1 MKRLLNIS
9 LLFGLL
15 MLGVAGQAKAQ
26 FPSLSQGDLTFTA
39 GTVISVQLNEA
50 TGGTP
55 PYQDY
60 QVYIDGG
67 SINTTNNATWSWDLP
82 NRRLSSKAAAVAGEQ
97 LFTYD
102 VADTQYEY
110 ADAVSFTVVVEAAS
124 TPTPVFGF
132 PDSANPGD
140 TTLTVGVAAT
150 DIILGDAENAATAT
164 VIYVFNADGTQF
176 GDGAA
181 IAVGSGL
188 IYSARVDASTPAK
201 ISGTP
206 TTAGDYVIDY
216 QATDLV
222 DIAAFT
228 FTITVEAAALPPPA
242 FAESS
247 IAFTFTQGI
256 ASMVTIPAA
265 TGDVASTILDT
276 DTITANG
283 FTHSAVDSGTA
294 EATLP
299 IVISS
304 TTSTPLSGLTPAIV
318 QVVASNADGTES
330 AILQVSLHVLPPPA
344 VFAFPDGANPSDT
357 TLTAGTAATDI
368 ILGNAENGVGQIG
381 YQVKVGDSAIDNG
394 KEVATGLTYT
404 AAGGMTPAKIS
415 GTPIAAGDIVIEY
428 SATDLEGAG
437 LPTVAFTFTI
447 TVQAAPLAFPAGANP
462 GDTTLTVS
470 TDAANIILGDAE
482 NSVGTLAYQLKVG
495 DNVITDGNEVAL
507 GLTYSARVDSSTPAK
522 IIGVPVAIGDT
533 VIEYIAVDLGDN
545 SHSVA
550 FTFTITV
557 QPSAFVFPDG
567 ANPGDTTLTVG
578 EVATDITLG
587 DSVNWQGL
595 VFYDLNAG
603 GSRITDGNEVAPG
616 LTYTIATVTPPA
628 PGKIT
633 GTPTAVG
640 DTVIR
645 YQAFDTAGA
654 VRPAFE
660 FTITVQP
667 PPALA
672 FPDGANPG
680 DQAVLTTS
688 VSSITLGNVEG
699 GKAPYMYAFSVDGT
713 AVTNGNEVLVGM
725 TYSAE
730 NGGTAATISGTPTA
744 LDATGVDVTYIAT
757 DANNAMVT
765 FGFNLSVVDK
775 PTFPANF
782 AATYTQ
788 NQPNY
793 SSRDAL
799 STDGDAL
806 TLPAASG
813 VVGTPVYAVLDNSLP
828 AGLSVADVS
837 SSDLRQVISGSPTET
852 GAFSYT
858 RTATDANG
866 QGTFTLTIQVAAA
879 LSFAAA
885 ANPSDQNILVGDLT
899 NITLG
904 NASGGQATVN
914 YTLTA
919 AGVAITGG
927 GEITAGIT
935 YTAISGNTPA
945 TISGTPTA
953 LNAGVDVTYI
963 ATDANNA
970 SATFGFNLSVV
981 DIPNF
986 PADVSITY
994 TQNHNRF
1001 TNADG
1006 SISTSDALTLPA
1018 ANNGVSPITY
1028 ATVLSNLPSGV
1039 AATVL
1044 GDERVEIKG
1053 TPTVTGAF
1061 TYSRSAID
1069 GNGGDTFTWSGI
1081 VAAEP
1086 TFGNQDRVH
1095 FIVGIADTSQITA
1108 ATGGLGALTYSIARQ
1123 DSAALTGLSID
1134 SASGL
1139 ISATTAA
1146 TAHTADYIVTATDT
1160 NGATATVT
1168 FEIAVSAV
1176 LTLPTVPG
1184 VSFTI
1189 GTAGVVTL
1197 PAASGGF
1204 GTPVYSLGDGASDS
1218 VPGYVTVNNMRELR
1232 YSGTTTGVSVG
1243 AIAISF
1249 IATDTSP
1256 TPQTANAGLSITMLS
1271 PPTFAAGDVT
1281 TLTTG
1286 YTFRVGAAIAA
1297 NLALPESTVA
1307 GATPFTYYLTTGA
1320 SSNYDGTA
1328 FSGTNNI
1335 AFTAGTRVLSGAPT
1349 TAATHQLRY
1358 HVRDKNG
1365 ATASQ
1370 ATSIS
1375 VIGALSL
1382 AAVDDQNFAVGQTGI
1397 SIELPEATNTIGV
1410 VTYNLTGTLPG
1421 GIAFDPAT
1429 RIISGDVAAMAAVAA
1444 EAITYTAFD
1453 PFDNTTAPVMF
1464 NVSVVEK
1471 PAFAPAAISVTYTQ
1485 NHNLFT
1491 DGDGVTSGNDE
1502 LTLPA
1507 ATGGSGT
1514 PTYAI
1519 DIDNLPTGV
1528 ADTALSD
1535 NRVQIKG
1542 TPSVVG
1548 AFTYSRTATDS
1559 VGESTFIWTAIVA
1572 AAPTF
1577 GNQDRVHF
1585 VVSTGGTSQLIT
1597 ASDGAGALVYSLSR
1611 TSGTV
1616 PGHLTV
1622 DSAALLTATGS
1633 IAVADSGEYTLTA
1646 TDINGATATVN
1657 FDVSVSTALVLPNVL
1672 GVSFTIGTA
1681 GNVTMPT
1688 ASGGYAP
1695 LVYSIVA
1702 GDDPVPAYLSVINEN
1717 DGTNDIGILRYNGDA
1732 TNHTGVLLSFLVTDS
1747 GSPTAQTK
1755 HDNFIVSMLLPPT
1768 FAAADVTTL
1777 STGYTFRA
1785 GAAIAATVLPEAS
1798 SLRSATPLTY
1808 KLTAGASSVYGDTAF
1823 SANNIAFTAGT
1834 RTLSG
1839 TPTTAMAHPL
1849 NYHAR
1854 DKNGAIGSSPANI
1867 YVIGALA
1874 LAQGDINIKTGTAF
1888 SMQLPEATNVVG
1900 DATYSLT
1907 GTLPGSLAF
1916 NASNRTLSGTAPAT
1930 AAAGVAITYKVDD
1943 GFDDTSAQVVFNI
1956 AIVDAPTFSPSTL
1969 LATYTVGSAIY
1980 NTGDVASTSGDLL
1993 TLPEATGAGGT
2004 LAYAELDNSLPG
2016 GLSVDDATVAKPVIS
2031 GSPTQAGAFSYT
2043 RTATDTNGMGTF
2055 TLTLQVAAAPMF
2067 STTQSQ
2073 VHFVVGTV
2081 GTSQLITASGGAGAL
2096 SYSLSRTGATV
2107 PAALTVH
2114 ETTAVLSATASIA
2127 AADSGNYTLT
2137 ATDING
2143 VTATVN
2149 FVVTVSEALTLP
2161 TVPGVSFTIGT
2172 ASTVMLPAASGGHG
2186 TPVYSLGNGLSD
2198 NVPGHITINSSHE
2211 LSYDGSTTGVTT
2223 GVVAI
2228 SFIATDTA
2236 TPAQTVSEGLSITML
2251 SPPSF
2256 AAGDITTLTTGYT
2269 FRVGAAIAAT
2279 ELPAVA
2285 AGAATPLTY
2294 KLTAGA
2300 SSVYGD
2306 TAFNNVNGF
2315 AFDASTRM
2323 LTGAPT
2329 AAMAH
2334 SLNYHARDKNGAT
2347 TSQATKIDVRG
2358 ALTLAQGNLNFNVNE
2373 VVSLQL
2379 PQAAN
2384 VVDDATYE
2392 LDGTLPTGITFDAA
2406 THTLGGTAP
2415 SSTAAGVPVTYKVT
2429 DSFGPVSA
2437 QVVFNIAIVDAP
2449 AFSPSTI
2456 LATYTVGNAIFN
2468 TGGVASMS
2476 GDALT
2481 LPEATAGGTPNY
2493 SVHADNN
2500 LADSGLSVADVSA
2513 SDLRQVVSGS
2523 PTQAGA
2529 FSYTRIAMD
2538 SNGEGTFTLTLH
2550 VAAEPSF
2557 SGTQSQ
2563 VHFVVSTAGSSQLI
2577 TASDGAGALAYS
2589 LSRTDGT
2596 AVSAELSVDSA
2607 ALLTASGSIAAG
2619 DSGEY
2624 ILTATDINGVT
2635 ATVTFTVTVSTA
2647 LTLPT
2652 IPGVSF
2658 TIGTASTV
2666 MLPAATGG
2674 FGAPVYSLGVGAS
2687 ASDTV
2692 PAFITNNALEL
2703 RYSGATTGV
2712 TVGAIAISFIAT
2724 DTATPTQTVSQGL
2737 SITMLAKPAFA
2748 AADVTALTA
2757 GYTFRVNTAITATE
2771 LPAVAAGAATPLTY
2785 KLTAGASSAYSAAAF
2800 SANSIV
2806 FTAGTRALSGTPTAA
2821 MVHALNYHVRD
2832 KNGATTSQA
2841 TMIDVRGAL
2850 TLAQDDINI
2859 KTGTTGFSMQLP
2871 VAGNVVGNANYEL
2884 TGTLPGTLAFNT
2896 SNRTLSGN
2904 APATAAAG
2912 VPVTYKVT
2920 DSFGPVSAQVVF
2932 NIAIVDAPAFSPST
2946 ILATYTVGSAI
2957 FNTGGVAS
2965 MSGEALTLPA
2975 ATAGG
2980 TPNYS
2985 VLASN
2990 SLPNGL
2996 SVADVS
3002 STDLR
3007 QVISGSPTQAGAF
3020 SYTRIAAD
3028 DIGMGTFSLTL
3039 QVAAAPSF
3047 GNRTQSQVH
3056 FVVSTAGTSQLITAS
3071 GGALPLAYSLSRTDG
3086 AAVPAALTVTDAG
3099 LLSASASIAAGDS
3112 GEYTLTATDIN
3123 GVTAT
3128 VTFDVSV
3135 SAALALPTIPIVSF
3149 TIGTAGTA
3157 MMPAATGGYG
3167 TVAYSLGDGASDANP
3182 AFITNTVREL
3192 SYDGSTTTAGA
3203 IAISFIATDAA
3214 TPPQT
3219 ASQGLSIMMLAKPVF
3234 AAGDV
3239 TTLTNG
3245 YTFRAGTAIAANT
3258 ELPESTTAGATPF
3271 TYKLTTGA
3279 AYTSGDFAANN
3290 IVFTAGTRVLSGTPT
3305 AAMVH
3310 SLHYHVRDKNGAT
3323 TTQATKIDVR
3333 AVLALAQGDIN
3344 IKTGTAFSM
3353 QLPEATN
3360 VVGSAMYELTGTLP
3374 GTLAFNT
3381 SNRTLS
3387 GTAPSSTAAGVP
3399 VTYKVTDDFDTT
3411 STEVI
3416 FNIAIVDAP
3425 VFSPSTILATYTV
3438 GSAIYNTGGAASNSG
3453 DALTLPEA
3461 TASGT
3466 PTYGAPDPD
3475 GSNLTTS
3482 GLSVADV
3489 SASDLRQVVSGS
3501 PTQAGAFSYVRI
3513 ATDTYGIGTF
3523 TLTLHVAAA
3532 PAFSASQSRVHFI
3545 DSTAGT
3551 SQLITASGGAGALTY
3566 SLSRTGGSTVPAA
3579 LSVNDSGL
3587 LSATGSI
3594 VAADS
3599 GEYTLT
3605 ATDINGV
3612 TATVNF
3618 MVSVSD
3624 ALALPTIPGVSFTI
3638 GTMGTVMLPAATGGY
3653 STKAYSL
3660 GNGATDTVP
3669 ASITNSGSELRYS
3682 GATTG
3687 VTAGGVIAISFT
3699 ATDSS
3704 PTQQT
3709 ASQGLTITIL
3719 AKPTFAAGDVTALTA
3734 GYTFRAGTTI
3744 AATELPEV
3752 IAGAATPLTYK
3763 LTAGAS
3769 SAYSA
3774 AAFNN
3779 VNGFA
3784 FDAGARML
3792 TGTPMAAMVHSLNYH
3807 VRDKNGA
3814 TTTQATKIDVRAVL
3828 ALAQGDINF
3837 KVDQMVNEQLPQATN
3852 IVGDAT
3858 YELDGNLPTGITFA
3872 ASTRTLAGTAPS
3884 STAAGV
3890 PVTYKVTDS
3899 FGTVSTQVVFNIAIV
3914 DAPVFSP
3921 SAIVATYTQ
3930 NHPIYS
3936 INDMKSASGDAL
3948 TLPLASGNS
3957 STPPTYRAPNPD
3969 GSNLAATGLSVAN
3982 VSTSDLRQVVSG
3994 SPTQAGAFS
4003 YTRIA
4008 TDANGMGTFTLTLYV
4023 APAPAFSTTQAS
4035 ANFTAGTSGTFS
4047 SPATGGFK
4055 GELTYSLSRT
4065 DSGVVAALSI
4075 DADSGEVTAATS
4087 IGSADAGAY
4096 LITATDPLGATAT
4109 LRLDV
4114 TVGGAVTVM
4123 VEDNTFTVGDSLELP
4138 VAMQGRAPYTYSITD
4153 GSLVGGLT
4161 FNQSTRAIEGAL
4173 TVTTAGGLT
4182 MMPTYNVV
4190 DANGATASD
4199 AFTLH
4204 IIPLK
4209 FASGER
4215 TLQFRS
4221 GEAQSFDLSDELTV
4235 AAGAGTVAYAIAP
4248 MPNEER
4254 LTYSAATNTFSIA
4267 KEFVVEGDTVLSYT
4281 FTATYSVGAQ
4291 TRVATQNIVLKARG
4305 GGEELAPVNEE
4316 VISKIA
4322 ATVVGSTL
4330 AAITERIAVANIAT
4344 PLALIGGQTP
4354 QTALANYAKAVADDA
4369 DDNNALLANSRFVLP
4384 FASLPSNANVGAIWG
4399 STQMRELDGDV
4410 DAVDWSGDV
4419 SGLHLGVDFK
4429 VGENL
4434 IGVAVSKS
4442 DADIDYKTTDAQGNP
4457 EEGKYEVS
4465 LTALHPYINRKFG
4478 EVDYWA
4484 SIGFGE
4490 GEMTVTEKGGDA
4502 IKSDLSLNS
4511 LGVGAG
4517 MQIESGLQLRA
4528 EAQIADIDIEGN
4540 DDFGLRAQ
4548 NLSTNSVRALAR
4560 WENIYL
4566 TSNVPLFTANQTAF
4580 FEAGMRRDSGDGE
4593 SRRAAMETT
4602 IGWNYRGQR
4611 ATIEAAMHGLVG
4623 RKDYREWGAYTN
4635 LRISGGDDGQG
4646 LSLRVRPSYG
4656 ESQGEFGR
4664 VWDADSFDDI
4674 VESNNDSTA
4683 YQWRTETRLSY
4694 GIQSAGGLVAPFV
4707 DAADD
4712 TYRLGV
4718 DWSPHR
4724 YFDVNLTGERRH
4736 SNDDADERR
4745 VLLQGE
4751 VKF

>member
-26 FPSLSQGDLTFTA
+26 APNQPDLTFVAGVVKAYTLASPAAGSALDSDANILTRQGGGAIPSSLVFDDSTLELRSTTA
-39 GTVISVQLNEA
+39 I
-50 TGGTP
+50 
-55 PYQDY
+55 
-60 QVYIDGG
+60 
-67 SINTTNNATWSWDLP
+67 
-82 NRRLSSKAAAVAGEQ
+82 AVANSGA
-97 LFTYD
+97 YNYYWSD
-102 VADTQYEY
+102 ADYNNDGNLVFQI
-110 ADAVSFTVVVEAAS
+110 VVLAEAP
-124 TPTPVFGF
+124 TETPVFGF

-150 DIILGDAENAATAT
+150 DIILGDAENADTIFYVMNVTAGQLT
-164 VIYVFNADGTQF
+164 DGNEL
-176 GDGAA
+176 
-181 IAVGSGL
+181 AVGSGL
-188 IYSARVDASTPAK
+188 TYIARVDASTPAK

-206 TTAGDYVIDY
+206 TTAGEYAINY
-216 QATDLV
+216 QAN
-222 DIAAFT
+222 DIIAGISVAFT

-344 VFAFPDGANPSDT
+344 VFAFPDDANPGNT

-482 NSVGTLAYQLKVG
+482 NSVGTLVYQIKVG

-799 STDGDAL
+799 SADGDAL
-806 TLPAASG
+806 TLPAAG
-813 VVGTPVYAVLDNSLP
+813 GIVGTPVYAVLDNSLP

-885 ANPSDQNILVGDLT
+885 ANPSDQSILVGDVA

-1204 GTPVYSLGDGASDS
+1204 GTPVYSLGDGASASDS
-1218 VPGYVTVNNMRELR
+1218 VPAFITNSTRELS
-1232 YSGTTTGVSVG
+1232 YSGATTGVSAG

-1335 AFTAGTRVLSGAPT
+1335 AFTAGTRVLSGTPT

-1410 VTYNLTGTLPG
+1410 VTYNLTGNLPG

-1444 EAITYTAFD
+1444 EAITYTAYD

-1471 PAFAPAAISVTYTQ
+1471 PAFSPAAVSVTYTQ

-1491 DGDGVTSGNDE
+1491 DGDGVTSSNDE

-1585 VVSTGGTSQLIT
+1585 VVGTAGTSQLIT
-1597 ASDGAGALVYSLSR
+1597 ATGGAGALAYSLSR

-1768 FAAADVTTL
+1768 FAAGDVTTL

-1874 LAQGDINIKTGTAF
+1874 LAQGDINFNVGQTV
-1888 SMQLPEATNVVG
+1888 SLQLPEATNVVG

-1980 NTGDVASTSGDLL
+1980 NTGDTASTSGDLL

-2004 LAYAELDNSLPG
+2004 LAYAELDNSLPS

-2073 VHFVVGTV
+2073 VHFVVGTA

-2096 SYSLSRTGATV
+2096 AYSLSRTGGTV

-2114 ETTAVLSATASIA
+2114 ETTAVLSATGSIA

-2149 FVVTVSEALTLP
+2149 FVVTVSAALTLP
-2161 TVPGVSFTIGT
+2161 SVTDVSFTIGT

-2198 NVPGHITINSSHE
+2198 NVPGHITINSSRE
-2211 LSYDGSTTGVTT
+2211 LSYDGSTTGVTV
-2223 GVVAI
+2223 GAIAI
-2228 SFIATDTA
+2228 SFVATDTA
-2236 TPAQTVSEGLSITML
+2236 TPTQTVSQGISITML
-2251 SPPSF
+2251 AKPAF
-2256 AAGDITTLTTGYT
+2256 AAGDVTALTNGYT
-2269 FRVGAAIAAT
+2269 FRVNTAITAT

-2315 AFDASTRM
+2315 VFDAGTRM
-2323 LTGAPT
+2323 LTGTPS
-2329 AAMAH
+2329 AAMVHA
-2334 SLNYHARDKNGAT
+2334 LNYHVRDKNGAT
-2347 TSQATKIDVRG
+2347 TSQATMIDVRG
-2358 ALTLAQGNLNFNVNE
+2358 ALALVQGNLNFNVNE

-2379 PQAAN
+2379 PEAAN
-2384 VVDDATYE
+2384 VVGTAVYE
-2392 LDGTLPTGITFDAA
+2392 LDGNLPGDLAFNTSNRTLS
-2406 THTLGGTAP
+2406 GTAP

-2577 TASDGAGALAYS
+2577 TASGGAGALAYS

-2652 IPGVSF
+2652 VPGVSF

-2666 MLPAATGG
+2666 MLPVASGG
-2674 FGAPVYSLGVGAS
+2674 HGTPVYSLGNGV
-2687 ASDTV
+2687 SDNV
-2692 PAFITNNALEL
+2692 PGHITINNSREL
-2703 RYSGATTGV
+2703 SYDGSTTGI
-2712 TVGAIAISFIAT
+2712 TAGAVIAISFTAT
-2724 DTATPTQTVSQGL
+2724 DAATPTQTASQGI

-2748 AADVTALTA
+2748 AGDVTALTA
-2757 GYTFRVNTAITATE
+2757 GYTFRAGTAITATE
-2771 LPAVAAGAATPLTY
+2771 LPEVIAGAATPLTY

-2932 NIAIVDAPAFSPST
+2932 NIAIVDAPAFDPST

-2957 FNTGGVAS
+2957 YNTGGSAS
-2965 MSGEALTLPA
+2965 NSGDLLTLPA

-3020 SYTRIAAD
+3020 SYTRIAMD

-3039 QVAAAPSF
+3039 HIAAAPAF
-3047 GNRTQSQVH
+3047 GNRTQSRVH
-3056 FVVSTAGTSQLITAS
+3056 FIDSTAGTSQLITAS

-3086 AAVPAALTVTDAG
+3086 TAVSALSVDSGA
-3099 LLSASASIAAGDS
+3099 LLTATSSIAAGADS
-3112 GEYTLTATDIN
+3112 EYTLTATDIN

-3128 VTFDVSV
+3128 VNFNVSV
-3135 SAALALPTIPIVSF
+3135 STALALPTIPVVSF
-3149 TIGTAGTA
+3149 TIGTASTA

-3182 AFITNTVREL
+3182 AFITNSGSEL
-3192 SYDGSTTTAGA
+3192 SYDGSTTTAGT

-3290 IVFTAGTRVLSGTPT
+3290 IVFTAGSRVLSGTPT
-3305 AAMVH
+3305 TAMVH
-3310 SLHYHVRDKNGAT
+3310 SLHYHVRDNNGAT

-3333 AVLALAQGDIN
+3333 GALTLAQDDIN
-3344 IKTGTAFSM
+3344 IKTGTTGFSM
-3353 QLPEATN
+3353 QLPVAGN
-3360 VVGSAMYELTGTLP
+3360 VVGNANYELTGTLP

-3387 GTAPSSTAAGVP
+3387 GNAPATAAAGVP
-3399 VTYKVTDDFDTT
+3399 VTYKVTDSFGPV
-3411 STEVI
+3411 SAQVI

-3438 GSAIYNTGGAASNSG
+3438 GSAIYNTGDAASSTG
-3453 DALTLPEA
+3453 DALTLPAA

-3466 PTYGAPDPD
+3466 PNYSVHADN
-3475 GSNLTTS
+3475 NLADS
-3482 GLSVADV
+3482 GLSVANV

-3501 PTQAGAFSYVRI
+3501 PTQAGVFSYVRI
-3513 ATDTYGIGTF
+3513 ATDTYGMGTF
-3523 TLTLHVAAA
+3523 SLTLNIAAA
-3532 PAFSASQSRVHFI
+3532 PMFSTTQSRVHFI
-3545 DSTAGT
+3545 VGTAGT
-3551 SQLITASGGAGALTY
+3551 SQLITASGGALPLAY
-3566 SLSRTGGSTVPAA
+3566 SLSRTDGSTVPAA
-3579 LSVNDSGL
+3579 LSVDSDAL
-3587 LSATGSI
+3587 LTASGSI
-3594 VAADS
+3594 AD
-3599 GEYTLT
+3599 GDTGGYTLT

-3618 MVSVSD
+3618 DVSVSA
-3624 ALALPTIPGVSFTI
+3624 ALTLPTTPGVSFTI
-3638 GTMGTVMLPAATGGY
+3638 GTAGMVMLPAATGGY

-3682 GATTG
+3682 GATG
-3687 VTAGGVIAISFT
+3687 VTTGVIAISFT

-3704 PTQQT
+3704 PTPQT
-3709 ASQGLTITIL
+3709 ASQGLTITML
-3719 AKPTFAAGDVTALTA
+3719 AKPTFAAADVTALTA

-3744 AATELPEV
+3744 AATELPAV
-3752 IAGAATPLTYK
+3752 AAGAATPLTYK

-3769 SAYSA
+3769 SVYDDT
-3774 AAFNN
+3774 AFNN

-3784 FDAGARML
+3784 FDAGTRML
-3792 TGTPMAAMVHSLNYH
+3792 TGTPMAAMVHSLNYY

-3814 TTTQATKIDVRAVL
+3814 ITTQATKIDVRAVL
-3828 ALAQGDINF
+3828 ALARGDINF
-3837 KVDQMVNEQLPQATN
+3837 KVNQVVSEQLPQATN

-3858 YELDGNLPTGITFA
+3858 YELAGNLPTGLAFT
-3872 ASTRTLAGTAPS
+3872 ASSRTLSGTAPS

-3890 PVTYKVTDS
+3890 AVTYKVTDS
-3899 FGTVSTQVVFNIAIV
+3899 FGPVSTQVVFNIAIV

-3936 INDMKSASGDAL
+3936 INDIKSASGHAL
-3948 TLPLASGNS
+3948 TLPLAIGNS
-3957 STPPTYRAPNPD
+3957 GTPNYSVPADN
-3969 GSNLAATGLSVAN
+3969 NLTATGLRVAN
-3982 VSTSDLRQVVSG
+3982 VSSSDLRQVVSG

-4008 TDANGMGTFTLTLYV
+4008 TDENGMGTFTLTLYV
-4023 APAPAFSTTQAS
+4023 ALAPAFSTAQAS

-4065 DSGVVAALSI
+4065 DGGVVAALSI
-4075 DADSGEVTAATS
+4075 DADSGEVTAAAS
-4087 IGSADAGAY
+4087 IGGADAGAY
-4096 LITATDPLGATAT
+4096 LITAADSLDATAT

-4161 FNQSTRAIEGAL
+4161 FNPATRAIEGAL
-4173 TVTTAGGLT
+4173 TVATAGGLT

-4248 MPNEER
+4248 MPNEEG

-4656 ESQGEFGR
+4656 EAQGEFGR

-4674 VESNNDSTA
+4674 VESKNDSTA

-4694 GIQSAGGLVAPFV
+4694 GIQSASGLVAPFV

-4736 SNDDADERR
+4736 SSDDADERR

>member
-26 FPSLSQGDLTFTA
+26 GPYLSQGDLTFPA
-39 GTVISVQLNEA
+39 GEVISVQLNEA
-50 TGGTP
+50 TGGNP

-60 QVYIDGG
+60 QVYIDG
-67 SINTTNNATWSWDLP
+67 SAINTTNNATWSWDSST
-82 NRRLSSKAAAVAGEQ
+82 RTLSTKAAAKVSDTQA
-97 LFTYD
+97 FTYD
-102 VADTQYEY
+102 VADDDYEY
-110 ADAVSFTVVVEAAS
+110 ADTVNFTVTVEAAS

-482 NSVGTLAYQLKVG
+482 NSVGTLVYQFKVG
-495 DNVITDGNEVAL
+495 DNAITDGNEVAL

-744 LDATGVDVTYIAT
+744 LDAAGVDVTYIAT

-866 QGTFTLTIQVAAA
+866 QGTFIVTIQVAAA

-885 ANPSDQNILVGDLT
+885 ANPSDQSILVGDLT

-1189 GTAGVVTL
+1189 GTSGVVTL

-1204 GTPVYSLGDGASDS
+1204 GTSAYSLGDGASDS

-1271 PPTFAAGDVT
+1271 PPTFAAGDIT

-1286 YTFRVGAAIAA
+1286 YTFRAGAAIAA

-1335 AFTAGTRVLSGAPT
+1335 AFTAGTRVLSGTPT
-1349 TAATHQLRY
+1349 AAATHQLRY

-1410 VTYNLTGTLPG
+1410 VTYNLTGNLPG

-1444 EAITYTAFD
+1444 EAITYTAYD

-1471 PAFAPAAISVTYTQ
+1471 PAFAPAAVSVTYTQ

-1491 DGDGVTSGNDE
+1491 DGDGVTSSNDE

-1559 VGESTFIWTAIVA
+1559 IGESTFIWTAIVA

-1585 VVSTGGTSQLIT
+1585 VVGTAGTSQLIT
-1597 ASDGAGALVYSLSR
+1597 ATGGAGALAYSLSR

-1657 FDVSVSTALVLPNVL
+1657 FNVSVSTVLTLPNVL

-1681 GNVTMPT
+1681 GDVTMPT

-1732 TNHTGVLLSFLVTDS
+1732 TNHTGVLLSFLVTDG

-1768 FAAADVTTL
+1768 FAAGDVAIL

-1839 TPTTAMAHPL
+1839 TPTTAMAHAL

-1854 DKNGAIGSSPANI
+1854 DKNGAIGSSPTTI
-1867 YVIGALA
+1867 YVIGGLT

-1980 NTGDVASTSGDLL
+1980 NTGDVASTIGDLL

-2073 VHFVVGTV
+2073 VHFVVNTAGS
-2081 GTSQLITASGGAGAL
+2081 SQLITASDGAGAL
-2096 SYSLSRTGATV
+2096 AYSLSRTDGAAV
-2107 PAALTVH
+2107 PAALSVDSA
-2114 ETTAVLSATASIA
+2114 AVLSATGSIA
-2127 AADSGNYTLT
+2127 AADSGEYILT

-2143 VTATVN
+2143 VTATVT
-2149 FVVTVSEALTLP
+2149 FTVTVSVALTLP
-2161 TVPGVSFTIGT
+2161 SVTDVSFTIGT
-2172 ASTVMLPAASGGHG
+2172 ASTAMLPAASGGFG
-2186 TPVYSLGNGLSD
+2186 TPVYSLGNGVSH
-2198 NVPGHITINSSHE
+2198 NVPRHITINNSHE

-2236 TPAQTVSEGLSITML
+2236 TPPQTASQGLSITML
-2251 SPPSF
+2251 AKPAF

-2279 ELPAVA
+2279 ELPEVI

-2347 TSQATKIDVRG
+2347 TSQATTIDAIG
-2358 ALTLAQGNLNFNVNE
+2358 ALALSQGNLNFNVNE

-2379 PQAAN
+2379 PEAAN
-2384 VVDDATYE
+2384 VVGTAMYE
-2392 LDGTLPTGITFDAA
+2392 LDGNLPTGLAFTASNR
-2406 THTLGGTAP
+2406 TLSGTAP
-2415 SSTAAGVPVTYKVT
+2415 STAAAGVPVTYKVT
-2429 DSFGPVSA
+2429 DDFDGTST

-2449 AFSPSTI
+2449 AFDPSTI
-2456 LATYTVGNAIFN
+2456 LATYTVGSAIYN
-2468 TGGVASMS
+2468 TADGVSMS

-2500 LADSGLSVADVSA
+2500 LADSGLSVANVSA

-2563 VHFVVSTAGSSQLI
+2563 VHFVVNTAGTSQLI

-2596 AVSAELSVDSA
+2596 AVSAALSVDST
-2607 ALLTASGSIAAG
+2607 ALLTASGSIADG

-2635 ATVTFTVTVSTA
+2635 ATVTFTVTVSAA

-2652 IPGVSF
+2652 VPGVSF

-2724 DTATPTQTVSQGL
+2724 DTATPTQTASQGL

-2748 AADVTALTA
+2748 AGDVTALTA

-2806 FTAGTRALSGTPTAA
+2806 FTAGSRALSGTPTAA

-2871 VAGNVVGNANYEL
+2871 VAANVVGNANYEL

-2932 NIAIVDAPAFSPST
+2932 NIAIVDAPAFAESSIAFTFTQGIASMVTIPAATGDVAST
-2946 ILATYTVGSAI
+2946 ILDTDTITANGFTHSTVD
-2957 FNTGGVAS
+2957 
-2965 MSGEALTLPA
+2965 SGTAEATLPI
-2975 ATAGG
+2975 
-2980 TPNYS
+2980 
-2985 VLASN
+2985 VI
-2990 SLPNGL
+2990 
-2996 SVADVS
+2996 S
-3002 STDLR
+3002 STTSTPL
-3007 QVISGSPTQAGAF
+3007 SGLTPANVLVVAF
-3020 SYTRIAAD
+3020 NAD
-3028 DIGMGTFSLTL
+3028 GSESATL
-3039 QVAAAPSF
+3039 QVSLHVVAPPSF
-3047 GNRTQSQVH
+3047 SGTQSRVH
-3056 FVVSTAGTSQLITAS
+3056 FVVSTAGTAQLITAAN
-3071 GGALPLAYSLSRTDG
+3071 GAGALVYSLSRTSG
-3086 AAVPAALTVTDAG
+3086 TVPGHLTVDSAALLTATG
-3099 LLSASASIAAGDS
+3099 SIAAADS

-3123 GVTAT
+3123 GATAT
-3128 VTFDVSV
+3128 VNFDVSV
-3135 SAALALPTIPIVSF
+3135 STALALPTIPVVSF

-3157 MMPAATGGYG
+3157 MMPAATGGFAP
-3167 TVAYSLGDGASDANP
+3167 VAYSLGDGASDANP

-3245 YTFRAGTAIAANT
+3245 YTFRAGTAIAANLA
-3258 ELPESTTAGATPF
+3258 LPESTTAGATPF

-3323 TTQATKIDVR
+3323 TSQATTIDVR
-3333 AVLALAQGDIN
+3333 AVLALTQGDIN
-3344 IKTGTAFSM
+3344 IKNGTTGYSM
-3353 QLPEATN
+3353 QLAEASN
-3360 VVGSAMYELTGTLP
+3360 VVGTATYSVTGTLP
-3374 GTLAFNT
+3374 TGITFDAATHTLG
-3381 SNRTLS
+3381 
-3387 GTAPSSTAAGVP
+3387 GTAPSTTAAGVAI
-3399 VTYKVTDDFDTT
+3399 TYKVTDDFDDTFK
-3411 STEVI
+3411 EVT

-3438 GSAIYNTGGAASNSG
+3438 GSAIYNTGDAASNSG
-3453 DALTLPEA
+3453 DELTLPAA

-3466 PTYGAPDPD
+3466 PTYGAPNPD
-3475 GSNLTTS
+3475 GSNLATS

-3501 PTQAGAFSYVRI
+3501 PTQAGVFSYVRI

-3523 TLTLHVAAA
+3523 TLTLHVAAE
-3532 PAFSASQSRVHFI
+3532 PSFSGTQSRVHFI

-3618 MVSVSD
+3618 DVSVSA
-3624 ALALPTIPGVSFTI
+3624 ALALPTVPVVSFTI
-3638 GTMGTVMLPAATGGY
+3638 GTAGMVMLPAATGGY

-3719 AKPTFAAGDVTALTA
+3719 AKPAFAAGDVTALTA

-3744 AATELPEV
+3744 AATELPAV
-3752 IAGAATPLTYK
+3752 AAGAATPLTYK

-3769 SAYSA
+3769 SVYGDT
-3774 AAFNN
+3774 AFNN

-3784 FDAGARML
+3784 FDASTRML
-3792 TGTPMAAMVHSLNYH
+3792 TGTPTAAMVHSLNYH

-3814 TTTQATKIDVRAVL
+3814 ITTQATKIDVRAVL

-3837 KVDQMVNEQLPQATN
+3837 KVNQVVSEQLPQATN
-3852 IVGDAT
+3852 IVGNAT

-3872 ASTRTLAGTAPS
+3872 ASTRTLVGTAPS

-3936 INDMKSASGDAL
+3936 INDIKSASGDAL
-3948 TLPLASGNS
+3948 TLPLAIGNS

-3969 GSNLAATGLSVAN
+3969 GSNLTTSGLRVAN
-3982 VSTSDLRQVVSG
+3982 VSSSDLRQVVSG

-4023 APAPAFSTTQAS
+4023 AAAPAFSTTQSA

-4075 DADSGEVTAATS
+4075 DADSGEVTAAAS
-4087 IGSADAGAY
+4087 IGGADAGAY
-4096 LITATDPLGATAT
+4096 LITAADSLDATAT

-4161 FNQSTRAIEGAL
+4161 FNPATRAIEGPL
-4173 TVTTAGGLT
+4173 TVATAGGLT

-4209 FASGER
+4209 FASDER

-4248 MPNEER
+4248 MPNEEG

-4354 QTALANYAKAVADDA
+4354 QTALANYAKAVADDV
-4369 DDNNALLANSRFVLP
+4369 DDNNALLTNSRFVLP

-4442 DADIDYKTTDAQGNP
+4442 DADIDYKTTDEQGNP

-4656 ESQGEFGR
+4656 EAQGEFGR

-4674 VESNNDSTA
+4674 VESKNDSTA

-4694 GIQSAGGLVAPFV
+4694 GIQSASGLVAPFV

>member
-26 FPSLSQGDLTFTA
+26 APDQPDLTFVA
-39 GTVISVQLNEA
+39 GVVTIVTLAEPA
-50 TGGTP
+50 GGTATDDDTTLTRQNGGAIP
-55 PYQDY
+55 SSL
-60 QVYIDGG
+60 VYDR
-67 SINTTNNATWSWDLP
+67 STLELRSTTAI
-82 NRRLSSKAAAVAGEQ
+82 AVADSGA
-97 LFTYD
+97 YNYYW
-102 VADTQYEY
+102 VNADYS
-110 ADAVSFTVVVEAAS
+110 DGNVVFQIVVLAEAP
-124 TPTPVFGF
+124 TETPVFGF

-140 TTLTVGVAAT
+140 TTLTVGVAAG

-304 TTSTPLSGLTPAIV
+304 TTSTPLSGLTPAVV

-482 NSVGTLAYQLKVG
+482 NSVGTLVYQIKVG

-799 STDGDAL
+799 SADGDAL

-866 QGTFTLTIQVAAA
+866 VGTFTLTIQVAAA

-885 ANPSDQNILVGDLT
+885 ANPSDQSILVGDLT

-1108 ATGGLGALTYSIARQ
+1108 ATGGFGALTYSIARQ

-1189 GTAGVVTL
+1189 GTSGVVTL

-1204 GTPVYSLGDGASDS
+1204 GTPVYSLGDGASASDS
-1218 VPGYVTVNNMRELR
+1218 VPAFITNSTRELS
-1232 YSGTTTGVSVG
+1232 YSGATTGVSAG

-1335 AFTAGTRVLSGAPT
+1335 AFTAGTRVLSGTPT

-1397 SIELPEATNTIGV
+1397 SLQLPEATNTIGV

-1444 EAITYTAFD
+1444 EAITYTAYD

-1471 PAFAPAAISVTYTQ
+1471 PAFSPAAVSVTYTQ

-1491 DGDGVTSGNDE
+1491 DGDGVTSSNDE

-1585 VVSTGGTSQLIT
+1585 VVGTAGTSQLIT
-1597 ASDGAGALVYSLSR
+1597 ATGGAGALAYSLSR

-1657 FDVSVSTALVLPNVL
+1657 FNVSVSTVLTLPNVL
-1672 GVSFTIGTA
+1672 GVSFTIGTT
-1681 GNVTMPT
+1681 GDVTMPT

-1732 TNHTGVLLSFLVTDS
+1732 TNHTGVLLSFLVTDG

-1798 SLRSATPLTY
+1798 ALRSATPLTY
-1808 KLTAGASSVYGDTAF
+1808 KLTAGASSAYGDTAF

-1839 TPTTAMAHPL
+1839 TPTTAMAHAL

-1854 DKNGAIGSSPANI
+1854 DKNGAVGSSPANI
-1867 YVIGALA
+1867 YVIGGLT
-1874 LAQGDINIKTGTAF
+1874 LAQGDINIKAGTAF

-1980 NTGDVASTSGDLL
+1980 NTGDTASTSGDLL

-2031 GSPTQAGAFSYT
+2031 GSPTQVGAFSYT

-2055 TLTLQVAAAPMF
+2055 TLTLHIAAAPMF

-2081 GTSQLITASGGAGAL
+2081 GTSQLITASDGAGAL
-2096 SYSLSRTGATV
+2096 AYSLSRTSGSV
-2107 PAALTVH
+2107 PGHLTVDSN
-2114 ETTAVLSATASIA
+2114 ALLSATNAIV
-2127 AADSGNYTLT
+2127 AADSGEYTLT

-2149 FVVTVSEALTLP
+2149 FVVTVSAALTLP
-2161 TVPGVSFTIGT
+2161 SVTDVSFTIGT
-2172 ASTVMLPAASGGHG
+2172 ASTAMLPVASGGFG
-2186 TPVYSLGNGLSD
+2186 TLMYSLGNGVSD

-2211 LSYDGSTTGVTT
+2211 LSYDGSTTGVT
-2223 GVVAI
+2223 
-2228 SFIATDTA
+2228 
-2236 TPAQTVSEGLSITML
+2236 
-2251 SPPSF
+2251 
-2256 AAGDITTLTTGYT
+2256 
-2269 FRVGAAIAAT
+2269 
-2279 ELPAVA
+2279 
-2285 AGAATPLTY
+2285 
-2294 KLTAGA
+2294 
-2300 SSVYGD
+2300 
-2306 TAFNNVNGF
+2306 
-2315 AFDASTRM
+2315 
-2323 LTGAPT
+2323 
-2329 AAMAH
+2329 
-2334 SLNYHARDKNGAT
+2334 
-2347 TSQATKIDVRG
+2347 
-2358 ALTLAQGNLNFNVNE
+2358 
-2373 VVSLQL
+2373 
-2379 PQAAN
+2379 
-2384 VVDDATYE
+2384 
-2392 LDGTLPTGITFDAA
+2392 
-2406 THTLGGTAP
+2406 
-2415 SSTAAGVPVTYKVT
+2415 
-2429 DSFGPVSA
+2429 
-2437 QVVFNIAIVDAP
+2437 
-2449 AFSPSTI
+2449 
-2456 LATYTVGNAIFN
+2456 
-2468 TGGVASMS
+2468 
-2476 GDALT
+2476 
-2481 LPEATAGGTPNY
+2481 
-2493 SVHADNN
+2493 
-2500 LADSGLSVADVSA
+2500 
-2513 SDLRQVVSGS
+2513 
-2523 PTQAGA
+2523 
-2529 FSYTRIAMD
+2529 
-2538 SNGEGTFTLTLH
+2538 
-2550 VAAEPSF
+2550 
-2557 SGTQSQ
+2557 
-2563 VHFVVSTAGSSQLI
+2563 
-2577 TASDGAGALAYS
+2577 
-2589 LSRTDGT
+2589 
-2596 AVSAELSVDSA
+2596 
-2607 ALLTASGSIAAG
+2607 
-2619 DSGEY
+2619 
-2624 ILTATDINGVT
+2624 
-2635 ATVTFTVTVSTA
+2635 
-2647 LTLPT
+2647 
-2652 IPGVSF
+2652 
-2658 TIGTASTV
+2658 
-2666 MLPAATGG
+2666 
-2674 FGAPVYSLGVGAS
+2674 
-2687 ASDTV
+2687 
-2692 PAFITNNALEL
+2692 
-2703 RYSGATTGV
+2703 
-2712 TVGAIAISFIAT
+2712 VGAIAISFAAT
-2724 DTATPTQTVSQGL
+2724 DTATPTQTVSQGF

-2748 AADVTALTA
+2748 AGDVTTLTT

-2832 KNGATTSQA
+2832 KNGAITSQA
-2841 TMIDVRGAL
+2841 TMIDVRGALTLAQGNLNFNVNEVVSLQLPQAANVVGTAVYELDGNLPGDLAFNTSNRTLSGTAPSTAAAGVPVTYKVTDDFDGTSTQVVFNIAIVDAPAFDPSTILATYTVGSAIYNTADGVSMSGDALTLPEATAGGTPNYSVHADNNLADSGLSVANVSASDLRQVVSGSPTQAGAFSYTRIAMDSNGEGTFTLTLHVAAEPSFSGTQSQVHFVVNTAGTSQLITASDGAGALAYSLSRTDGTAVSAALSVDSTALLTASGSIADGDSGEYILTATDINGVTATVTFTVTVSTALTLPTVPGVSFTIGMASTVMLPAATGGFGAPVYSLGVGASASDTVPGFITNNALELRYSGATTGVSVGAIAISFTATDTATPTQTASQGLSITMLAKPAFAAADVTALTAGYTFRVNTAITATALPAVAAGAATPLTYKLTAGASSAYSAAAFSANSIVFTAGTRALSGTPTAAMVHALNYHVRDKNGATTTQATKIDVRGAL

-2912 VPVTYKVT
+2912 VQVTYKVT

-2932 NIAIVDAPAFSPST
+2932 NIAIVDAPAFDPST

-2957 FNTGGVAS
+2957 YNTGGSAS
-2965 MSGEALTLPA
+2965 NSGDLLTLPA

-2985 VLASN
+2985 VLATN

-3047 GNRTQSQVH
+3047 GNRTQSRVH
-3056 FVVSTAGTSQLITAS
+3056 FIDSTAGTAQLITAAN
-3071 GGALPLAYSLSRTDG
+3071 GAGALVYSLSRTSG
-3086 AAVPAALTVTDAG
+3086 TVPGHLTVDSAALLTATG
-3099 LLSASASIAAGDS
+3099 SIAAADT

-3128 VTFDVSV
+3128 VNFDVSV
-3135 SAALALPTIPIVSF
+3135 SAALALPTVPVVSF

-3157 MMPAATGGYG
+3157 MLPAATGGYG

-3234 AAGDV
+3234 AAADV

-3344 IKTGTAFSM
+3344 IKNGTTGYSM
-3353 QLPEATN
+3353 QLAEASN
-3360 VVGSAMYELTGTLP
+3360 VVGTAAYTVAGTLP
-3374 GTLAFNT
+3374 TGITFDAATHTLG
-3381 SNRTLS
+3381 
-3387 GTAPSSTAAGVP
+3387 GTAPSTTAAGVAI
-3399 VTYKVTDDFDTT
+3399 TYKVTDDFDGTFK
-3411 STEVI
+3411 EVT

-3438 GSAIYNTGGAASNSG
+3438 GSAIYNTGDAASSAG
-3453 DALTLPEA
+3453 DALTLPAA

-3466 PTYGAPDPD
+3466 PTYGAPNPD
-3475 GSNLTTS
+3475 GSNLSTS
-3482 GLSVADV
+3482 GLSVANV

-3501 PTQAGAFSYVRI
+3501 PTQAGVFSYVRI

-3587 LSATGSI
+3587 LTATGSI
-3594 VAADS
+3594 ATADS
-3599 GEYTLT
+3599 GAYILT

-3618 MVSVSD
+3618 DVSVSA
-3624 ALALPTIPGVSFTI
+3624 ALTLPTTPGVSFTI
-3638 GTMGTVMLPAATGGY
+3638 GTAGMVMLPAATGGY

-3669 ASITNSGSELRYS
+3669 GSITNSGSELRYS

-3744 AATELPEV
+3744 AATELPAV

-3769 SAYSA
+3769 SVYGDT
-3774 AAFNN
+3774 AFNN

-3784 FDAGARML
+3784 FDAGTRML

-3814 TTTQATKIDVRAVL
+3814 ITTQATKIDVRAVL

-3837 KVDQMVNEQLPQATN
+3837 KVNQTVNEQLPQATN

-3969 GSNLAATGLSVAN
+3969 GSNLTATGLSATN
-3982 VSTSDLRQVVSG
+3982 VSSSDLRQVVSG

-4075 DADSGEVTAATS
+4075 DADSGEVTAAAS
-4087 IGSADAGAY
+4087 IGGADAGAY
-4096 LITATDPLGATAT
+4096 LITAADPLGATAT

-4161 FNQSTRAIEGAL
+4161 FNPATRAIEGAL
-4173 TVTTAGGLT
+4173 TVATAGGLT

-4209 FASGER
+4209 FASDER

-4248 MPNEER
+4248 MPNEEG

-4369 DDNNALLANSRFVLP
+4369 DDNNALLTNSRFVLP

-4442 DADIDYKTTDAQGNP
+4442 DADIDYKTTDAQGNL

-4611 ATIEAAMHGLVG
+4611 ATIEAAMHGLFG

-4674 VESNNDSTA
+4674 VESKNDSTA

-4694 GIQSAGGLVAPFV
+4694 GIQSASGLVAPFV

-4736 SNDDADERR
+4736 GNDDADERR

>member
-26 FPSLSQGDLTFTA
+26 APDQPDLTFVA
-39 GTVISVQLNEA
+39 GVVTIVTLAEPA
-50 TGGTP
+50 GGTATDDDTTLTRQNGGAIP
-55 PYQDY
+55 SSL
-60 QVYIDGG
+60 VYDR
-67 SINTTNNATWSWDLP
+67 STLELRSTTAI
-82 NRRLSSKAAAVAGEQ
+82 AVADSGA
-97 LFTYD
+97 YNYYW
-102 VADTQYEY
+102 VNADYS
-110 ADAVSFTVVVEAAS
+110 DGNVVFQIVVLAEAP
-124 TPTPVFGF
+124 TETPVFGF

-330 AILQVSLHVLPPPA
+330 AILQVSLHVLPPLA

-482 NSVGTLAYQLKVG
+482 NSVGTLVYQIKVG

-885 ANPSDQNILVGDLT
+885 ANPSDQSILVGDLT

-914 YTLTA
+914 YALTA
-919 AGVAITGG
+919 AGVAIAAG

-963 ATDANNA
+963 ATDANGA

-1069 GNGGDTFTWSGI
+1069 GNGGDTFTWTGI

-1204 GTPVYSLGDGASDS
+1204 GTPAYSLGDGASDS

-1335 AFTAGTRVLSGAPT
+1335 AFTAGTRVLSGTPT

-1397 SIELPEATNTIGV
+1397 SLQLPEATNTIGV

-1444 EAITYTAFD
+1444 EAITYTAYD

-1471 PAFAPAAISVTYTQ
+1471 PAFSPAAISVTYTQ

-1491 DGDGVTSGNDE
+1491 DGDGVTSSNDE

-1528 ADTALSD
+1528 GDTALSD
-1535 NRVQIKG
+1535 DRVQIKG

-1585 VVSTGGTSQLIT
+1585 VVGTAGTSQLIT
-1597 ASDGAGALVYSLSR
+1597 ATGGAGALAYSLSR

-1657 FDVSVSTALVLPNVL
+1657 FNVSVSTVLTLPNVL
-1672 GVSFTIGTA
+1672 GVSFTIGTT
-1681 GNVTMPT
+1681 GDVTMPT

-1732 TNHTGVLLSFLVTDS
+1732 TNHTGVSLSFLVTDS

-1768 FAAADVTTL
+1768 FAAGDVAIL

-1839 TPTTAMAHPL
+1839 TPTTAMAHAL

-1854 DKNGAIGSSPANI
+1854 DKNGAIGSSPTTI
-1867 YVIGALA
+1867 YVIGGLT
-1874 LAQGDINIKTGTAF
+1874 LAQGDINFQAGAAV

-1907 GTLPGSLAF
+1907 GTLPGTLAF
-1916 NASNRTLSGTAPAT
+1916 NASNRTLAGTAPAT

-1956 AIVDAPTFSPSTL
+1956 TIVDAPTFSPSTI
-1969 LATYTVGSAIY
+1969 LATYTVGNAIF
-1980 NTGDVASTSGDLL
+1980 NTGGVASMSGDAL
-1993 TLPEATGAGGT
+1993 TLPEATAGGT
-2004 LAYAELDNSLPG
+2004 PAYSVLASNSLPN
-2016 GLSVDDATVAKPVIS
+2016 GLGVADVSSTDLRQVVS

-2043 RTATDTNGMGTF
+2043 RIATDTNGMGTF
-2055 TLTLQVAAAPMF
+2055 TLTLHVAAAPMF

-2073 VHFVVGTV
+2073 VHFVVSTA

-2096 SYSLSRTGATV
+2096 SYSLSRTGGTV

-2114 ETTAVLSATASIA
+2114 ETTAVLSASGSIA

-2149 FVVTVSEALTLP
+2149 FVVTVSAALTLP
-2161 TVPGVSFTIGT
+2161 SVTDVSFTIGT

-2198 NVPGHITINSSHE
+2198 NVPGHITINSSRE
-2211 LSYDGSTTGVTT
+2211 LSYDGSTTGVTV
-2223 GVVAI
+2223 GAIAI
-2228 SFIATDTA
+2228 SFVATDTA
-2236 TPAQTVSEGLSITML
+2236 TPTQTVSQGISITML
-2251 SPPSF
+2251 AKPAF
-2256 AAGDITTLTTGYT
+2256 AAGDVTALTNGYT
-2269 FRVGAAIAAT
+2269 FRVNTAITAT
-2279 ELPAVA
+2279 ELPAA
-2285 AGAATPLTY
+2285 DTGAATPLTY

-2323 LTGAPT
+2323 LTGTPA
-2329 AAMAH
+2329 AAMVHA
-2334 SLNYHARDKNGAT
+2334 LNYHVRDKNGAIT
-2347 TSQATKIDVRG
+2347 TQATKIDVRG

-2373 VVSLQL
+2373 VVSMQL
-2379 PQAAN
+2379 PEAAN
-2384 VVDDATYE
+2384 VVGTAAYE
-2392 LDGTLPTGITFDAA
+2392 LDGNLPTGLAFNTSNRTLSGNAPA
-2406 THTLGGTAP
+2406 TA
-2415 SSTAAGVPVTYKVT
+2415 AAGVPVTYKVT

-2437 QVVFNIAIVDAP
+2437 QVIFNIAIVDAP

-2500 LADSGLSVADVSA
+2500 LADSGLSVANVSA

-2529 FSYTRIAMD
+2529 FSYTRIATD
-2538 SNGEGTFTLTLH
+2538 TNGMGTFTLTLQ
-2550 VAAEPSF
+2550 VAAAPAF
-2557 SGTQSQ
+2557 STTQSQ
-2563 VHFVVSTAGSSQLI
+2563 VHFVVSTAGTSQLI
-2577 TASDGAGALAYS
+2577 TASGGAGALAYS

-2596 AVSAELSVDSA
+2596 AVSAALSVDSA

-2647 LTLPT
+2647 LTLT
-2652 IPGVSF
+2652 TVPGVSF

-2748 AADVTALTA
+2748 AGDVTALTA
-2757 GYTFRVNTAITATE
+2757 
-2771 LPAVAAGAATPLTY
+2771 
-2785 KLTAGASSAYSAAAF
+2785 
-2800 SANSIV
+2800 
-2806 FTAGTRALSGTPTAA
+2806 
-2821 MVHALNYHVRD
+2821 
-2832 KNGATTSQA
+2832 
-2841 TMIDVRGAL
+2841 
-2850 TLAQDDINI
+2850 
-2859 KTGTTGFSMQLP
+2859 
-2871 VAGNVVGNANYEL
+2871 
-2884 TGTLPGTLAFNT
+2884 
-2896 SNRTLSGN
+2896 
-2904 APATAAAG
+2904 
-2912 VPVTYKVT
+2912 
-2920 DSFGPVSAQVVF
+2920 
-2932 NIAIVDAPAFSPST
+2932 
-2946 ILATYTVGSAI
+2946 
-2957 FNTGGVAS
+2957 
-2965 MSGEALTLPA
+2965 
-2975 ATAGG
+2975 
-2980 TPNYS
+2980 
-2985 VLASN
+2985 
-2990 SLPNGL
+2990 
-2996 SVADVS
+2996 
-3002 STDLR
+3002 
-3007 QVISGSPTQAGAF
+3007 
-3020 SYTRIAAD
+3020 
-3028 DIGMGTFSLTL
+3028 
-3039 QVAAAPSF
+3039 
-3047 GNRTQSQVH
+3047 
-3056 FVVSTAGTSQLITAS
+3056 
-3071 GGALPLAYSLSRTDG
+3071 
-3086 AAVPAALTVTDAG
+3086 
-3099 LLSASASIAAGDS
+3099 
-3112 GEYTLTATDIN
+3112 
-3123 GVTAT
+3123 
-3128 VTFDVSV
+3128 
-3135 SAALALPTIPIVSF
+3135 
-3149 TIGTAGTA
+3149 
-3157 MMPAATGGYG
+3157 
-3167 TVAYSLGDGASDANP
+3167 
-3182 AFITNTVREL
+3182 
-3192 SYDGSTTTAGA
+3192 
-3203 IAISFIATDAA
+3203 
-3214 TPPQT
+3214 
-3219 ASQGLSIMMLAKPVF
+3219 
-3234 AAGDV
+3234 
-3239 TTLTNG
+3239 G

-3290 IVFTAGTRVLSGTPT
+3290 IVFTAGTRALSGTPT

-3323 TTQATKIDVR
+3323 TTQATTIDVR

-3344 IKTGTAFSM
+3344 IKNGTTGYSM
-3353 QLPEATN
+3353 QLAEASN
-3360 VVGSAMYELTGTLP
+3360 VVGTAAYTVTGTLP
-3374 GTLAFNT
+3374 TGITFDAATHTLG
-3381 SNRTLS
+3381 
-3387 GTAPSSTAAGVP
+3387 GTAPSTTAAGVAI
-3399 VTYKVTDDFDTT
+3399 TYKVTDDFDTT

-3438 GSAIYNTGGAASNSG
+3438 GSAIYNTGDAASNSG
-3453 DALTLPEA
+3453 EALTLPEA

-3587 LSATGSI
+3587 LTATGSI
-3594 VAADS
+3594 ATADS
-3599 GEYTLT
+3599 GAYILT

-3618 MVSVSD
+3618 DVSVSA
-3624 ALALPTIPGVSFTI
+3624 ALTLPTTPGVSFTI
-3638 GTMGTVMLPAATGGY
+3638 GTAGMVMLPAATGGY

-3669 ASITNSGSELRYS
+3669 GSITNSGSELRYS

-3704 PTQQT
+3704 PTPQT
-3709 ASQGLTITIL
+3709 ASQGLTITML
-3719 AKPTFAAGDVTALTA
+3719 AKPTFAAANVTALTA

-3744 AATELPEV
+3744 AATELPAV
-3752 IAGAATPLTYK
+3752 AAGAATPLTYK

-3769 SAYSA
+3769 SAYGDT
-3774 AAFNN
+3774 AFNN

-3784 FDAGARML
+3784 FDASTRML
-3792 TGTPMAAMVHSLNYH
+3792 TGTPTAAMVHSLNYH

-3814 TTTQATKIDVRAVL
+3814 ITTQATKIDVRAVL

-3872 ASTRTLAGTAPS
+3872 ASSRTLAGTAPS

-3921 SAIVATYTQ
+3921 STIVATYTQ

-3936 INDMKSASGDAL
+3936 INDIKSASGDAL
-3948 TLPLASGNS
+3948 TLPLAIGNS
-3957 STPPTYRAPNPD
+3957 GTPNYSVHADN
-3969 GSNLAATGLSVAN
+3969 NLTATGLSVAN
-3982 VSTSDLRQVVSG
+3982 VSASDLRQVVSG

-4023 APAPAFSTTQAS
+4023 APAPAFSTAQAS

-4065 DSGVVAALSI
+4065 DGGVVAALSI
-4075 DADSGEVTAATS
+4075 DADSGEVTAAAS
-4087 IGSADAGAY
+4087 IGGADAGAY
-4096 LITATDPLGATAT
+4096 LITAADSLDATAT

-4161 FNQSTRAIEGAL
+4161 FNPATRAIKGPL
-4173 TVTTAGGLT
+4173 TVATAGGLT
-4182 MMPTYNVV
+4182 MTPTYNVV

-4199 AFTLH
+4199 EFTLH

-4235 AAGAGTVAYAIAP
+4235 AAGAGTVAYAIDP
-4248 MPNEER
+4248 DPSELVG
-4254 LTYSAATNTFSIA
+4254 LTYVVDTDGDPQLIATE
-4267 KEFVVEGDTVLSYT
+4267 EFVAEDNVYT

-4429 VGENL
+4429 VGEN
-4434 IGVAVSKS
+4434 
-4442 DADIDYKTTDAQGNP
+4442 
-4457 EEGKYEVS
+4457 
-4465 LTALHPYINRKFG
+4465 
-4478 EVDYWA
+4478 
-4484 SIGFGE
+4484 
-4490 GEMTVTEKGGDA
+4490 
-4502 IKSDLSLNS
+4502 
-4511 LGVGAG
+4511 
-4517 MQIESGLQLRA
+4517 
-4528 EAQIADIDIEGN
+4528 
-4540 DDFGLRAQ
+4540 
-4548 NLSTNSVRALAR
+4548 
-4560 WENIYL
+4560 
-4566 TSNVPLFTANQTAF
+4566 
-4580 FEAGMRRDSGDGE
+4580 
-4593 SRRAAMETT
+4593 
-4602 IGWNYRGQR
+4602 
-4611 ATIEAAMHGLVG
+4611 
-4623 RKDYREWGAYTN
+4623 
-4635 LRISGGDDGQG
+4635 
-4646 LSLRVRPSYG
+4646 
-4656 ESQGEFGR
+4656 
-4664 VWDADSFDDI
+4664 
-4674 VESNNDSTA
+4674 
-4683 YQWRTETRLSY
+4683 
-4694 GIQSAGGLVAPFV
+4694 
-4707 DAADD
+4707 
-4712 TYRLGV
+4712 
-4718 DWSPHR
+4718 
-4724 YFDVNLTGERRH
+4724 
-4736 SNDDADERR
+4736 
-4745 VLLQGE
+4745 
-4751 VKF
+4751 